1 MSTIYGDG
9 FVADRFAPASI
20 IEAAELAEAAHRC
33 ELRESERADMSTRA
47 SREAMRAIAWITERA
62 VLSLIACLIDIV
74 SRASWS
80 HTDHGVA
87 AIESLGDAHKVIE
100 DANYKHGG

>member
-1 MSTIYGDG
+1 MNM
-9 FVADRFAPASI
+9 PATL
-20 IEAAELAEAAHRC
+20 IEAAELSEAQQRA

-47 SREAMRAIAWITERA
+47 SREAMQAIAWITERA

-74 SRASWS
+74 SKSSFS
-80 HTDHGVA
+80 HTDHGIA

-100 DANYKHGG
+100 DATIKHGG

>member
-1 MSTIYGDG
+1 MN
-9 FVADRFAPASI
+9 APATL

-47 SREAMRAIAWITERA
+47 SREAMRSIAWITERA

-74 SRASWS
+74 SRSSWS
-80 HTDHGVA
+80 HTDHGIA
-87 AIESLGDAHKVIE
+87 AIESLGDAYKVIE
-100 DANYKHGG
+100 DANYRHGG

>member
-20 IEAAELAEAAHRC
+20 IEAAELAEAQHRH

-74 SRASWS
+74 SRSSWS
-80 HTDHGVA
+80 HTDAGHGVLEA
-87 AIESLGDAHKVIE
+87 LGDAVAVLEFSIE
-100 DANYKHGG
+100 KHGG

>member
-1 MSTIYGDG
+1 MN
-9 FVADRFAPASI
+9 APASL
-20 IEAAELAEAAHRC
+20 IEAAELSEAQQRY

-80 HTDHGVA
+80 HTEAGHGVLEA
-87 AIESLGDAHKVIE
+87 LGDAVFVLETSIE
-100 DANYKHGG
+100 KHGG